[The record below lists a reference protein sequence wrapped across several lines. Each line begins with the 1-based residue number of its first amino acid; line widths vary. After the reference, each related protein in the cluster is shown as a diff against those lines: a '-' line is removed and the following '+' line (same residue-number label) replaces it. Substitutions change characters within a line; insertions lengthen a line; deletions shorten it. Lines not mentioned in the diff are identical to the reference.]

1 METNAKWVADL
12 MKSDGI
18 KPEQITTELALAYL
32 DEVGRKIKL
41 FQSIYLTRNGARD
54 AIQSRV
60 GDLLKIGGGA

>member
-12 MKSDGI
+12 MRADGV

-41 FQSIYLTRNGARD
+41 FQSICLTRNGARE
-54 AIQSRV
+54 AMQSHVRE
-60 GDLLKIGGGA
+60 LLKIEGGA